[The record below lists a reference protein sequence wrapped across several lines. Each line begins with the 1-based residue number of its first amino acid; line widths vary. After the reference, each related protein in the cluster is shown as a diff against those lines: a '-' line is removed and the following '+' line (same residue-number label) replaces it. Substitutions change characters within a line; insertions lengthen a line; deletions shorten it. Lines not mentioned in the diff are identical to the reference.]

1 MLTGSIYMKP
11 LITDLIPPGKHL
23 YLNGLYPDGVTKIIS
38 KVNNTLDI
46 LQKIKILSNSVKQMS
61 KYIGFWRLILTTPVL

>member
-23 YLNGLYPDGVTKIIS
+23 YLNGLYPDGITKIIS

-46 LQKIKILSNSVKQMS
+46 TEDKERSFQIL
-61 KYIGFWRLILTTPVL
+61 